1 MKSVALHNLG
11 CKVNTYELD
20 VMRQKLHENGY
31 SIVSFDEVADIYIV
45 NTCSVTN
52 IADRKSRQML
62 HQAKKRN
69 PQAVVVATGCYAQT
83 GTRQAE
89 EDEAVDLI
97 IGNNKKKD
105 IVEILE
111 QYFQDHPD
119 KTLHGTTVIDINK
132 TDQYEEMT
140 LKTTTEHTRA
150 YIKIQDGCNQFCS
163 YCIIPYARGRV
174 RSRQE
179 KDILAEVEN
188 LVSAGFRE
196 IVVTGIH
203 VSSYGMDFDGK
214 KNPVGTEPFDYH
226 RLLSLLQKL
235 NSVEGLSR
243 IRLSSLEPRIIT
255 REFAQELVKLEKLCP
270 HFHLSLQSGCDETL
284 QRMNRHY
291 TTGEYLEKVKI
302 LRECFPDPAI
312 TTDVITGFPGET
324 DEEFEKTKDFLDRV
338 HFYEM
343 HIFPYSKR
351 KGTVA
356 ADRKDQ
362 VPDRI
367 KKERSSILLE
377 MERKQSAEYRRK
389 WIGKTEEVLLEEQ
402 KRIGEEMYQIG
413 HTKNYVRVAVK
424 TDENLSEQLHTGL
437 ITGFLQEDL
446 MLME

>member
-413 HTKNYVRVAVK
+413 HTKNYVKVAVK
-424 TDENLSEQLHTGL
+424 TDENLSGQLHTGL

>member
-31 SIVSFDEVADIYIV
+31 FIVPFDEVADIYIV

-69 PQAVVVATGCYAQT
+69 PAAIVVATGCYAQT
-83 GTRQAE
+83 GTSQAK
-89 EDEAVDLI
+89 EDDAVDLI
-97 IGNNKKKD
+97 VGNNKKKD

-111 QYFQDHPD
+111 QYFVDHPD
-119 KTLHGTTVIDINK
+119 KTLGGTTVIDINH
-132 TDQYEEMT
+132 TDEYEEMT
-140 LKTTTEHTRA
+140 LTTTTEHTRA

-179 KDILAEVEN
+179 KDILSEVEC
-188 LVSAGFRE
+188 LVESGFQE
-196 IVVTGIH
+196 IVITGIH

-214 KNPVGTEPFDYH
+214 KNPVGTEPFDHH

-235 NSVEGLSR
+235 NAVEGLSR

-255 REFAQELVKLEKLCP
+255 REFVQELTKLDKLCP

-284 QRMNRHY
+284 KRMNRHY
-291 TTGEYLEKVKI
+291 TTREYLEKVQI
-302 LRECFPDPAI
+302 LREYFSNPAI

-324 DEEFEKTKDFLDRV
+324 EEEFMCTKQFLDKV

-343 HIFPYSKR
+343 HVFPYSKR

-362 VPDRI
+362 IPDQV
-367 KKERSSILLE
+367 KKERSSIFLE
-377 MERKQSAEYRRK
+377 MEKQQSGEYREM
-389 WIGKTEEVLLEEQ
+389 WIGKEVEVLLEEE
-402 KRIGEEMYQIG
+402 KQIG
-413 HTKNYVRVAVK
+413 DEQYLVGYTKHYVRVAVK
-424 TDENLSEQLHTGL
+424 VDGKKQGQLHKGC
-437 ITGFLQEDL
+437 ITGFLQEDI